1 MEESSFK
8 VFDGFERNGFD
19 SLGLGKGIFEKR
31 VAVKSEKIVEHIF
44 DKVSHRPWPLPSGP
58 SMMEQRWH
66 DLLFAHWRVE
76 KEWLRPH
83 VPSKLEIDTYQGEA
97 WLGVVPFRMEGVR
110 LRYAPAIPGASC
122 FPELNVRTYV
132 KHGEKAGVWFFSLDA
147 ASRLAVTV
155 GRKWFQLPYF
165 FAGMSCEERGG
176 WIAYA
181 SERKDR
187 GAPAAVLR
195 GKYHGEGETFHAASG
210 TLEHFLTERY
220 CLYSAD
226 AEGNL
231 KRVEIHHLPW
241 NLQLAKAE
249 ISENSMTK
257 GLGLAFGVP
266 ELLHFSRRQDV
277 GVWPLRRV

>member
-1 MEESSFK
+1 MPQ
-8 VFDGFERNGFD
+8 
-19 SLGLGKGIFEKR
+19 
-31 VAVKSEKIVEHIF
+31 IF
-44 DKVSHRPWPLPSGP
+44 DKVSHRPWPLPSGRWV
-58 SMMEQRWH
+58 MEQRWH

-76 KEWLRPH
+76 KELLRQH
-83 VPSKLEIDTYQGEA
+83 VPSGLEIDTYQGQA
-97 WLGVVPFRMEGVR
+97 WLGVVPFRMEGVKLSYR
-110 LRYAPAIPGASC
+110 PAIPGTSR

-155 GRKWFQLPYF
+155 ARAWFHLPYF
-165 FAGMSCEERGG
+165 FAGMSCVERDG
-176 WIAYA
+176 WIEYA
-181 SERKDR
+181 SDRKQR

-195 GKYHGEGETFHAASG
+195 GKYRPKGETFQAASG
-210 TLEHFLTERY
+210 TLEQFLTERY

-231 KRVEIHHLPW
+231 KRGEIHHRPW

-249 ISENSMTK
+249 ISENSMTNR
-257 GLGLAFGVP
+257 LGLTLEAP

-277 GVWPLRRV
+277 LVWPLRRV